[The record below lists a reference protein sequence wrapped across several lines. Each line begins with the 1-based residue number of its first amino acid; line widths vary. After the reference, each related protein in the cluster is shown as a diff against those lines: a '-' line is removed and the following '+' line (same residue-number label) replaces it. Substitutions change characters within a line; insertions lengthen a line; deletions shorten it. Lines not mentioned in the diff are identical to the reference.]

1 LDKFKK
7 IVKRT
12 KALNIARNVENIIKK
27 IYNGPWGVEKKKMD
41 FNS

>member
-7 IVKRT
+7 IVKRK

-27 IYNGPWGVEKKKMD
+27 IIMAHGALRKKIG
-41 FNS
+41 F